1 MTALRLLYRD
11 QRTTDL
17 AHVRLR
23 VRLPSIAAG
32 LSGAGASV
40 PMGTRRT

>member
-1 MTALRLLYRD
+1 MTALPPLCRD

-32 LSGAGASV
+32 LSGTGASV
-40 PMGTRRT
+40 PMGTHRI